1 MYKPTQESKAR
12 GIFSQVFRCMT
23 EIIKEIRQNSSL
35 VTPTN
40 HPLQKPGKGCRS
52 EVQPT
57 KFGNNWKIITGNN
70 LGIIFLFV
78 CFCELSWQFK
88 LATVKEFWKHT
99 FRASAV
105 RQKECHLLWG
115 RACSLPFVTKQYP
128 GFIASLKNDFI
139 CDSPFKRPKS
149 GTK

>member
-1 MYKPTQESKAR
+1 MKRLDTYGSNSPTQPGKVPIPRPSGTDNGQMPVGCPGVCWNLRIEMATAIIVPLCTLVYKPTQESKAR
-12 GIFSQVFRCMT
+12 GIFSQVFRCRT

-70 LGIIFLFV
+70 LGIIFYLF
-78 CFCELSWQFK
+78 
-88 LATVKEFWKHT
+88 A
-99 FRASAV
+99 
-105 RQKECHLLWG
+105 
-115 RACSLPFVTKQYP
+115 FVNWVDNLNWP
-128 GFIASLKNDFI
+128 
-139 CDSPFKRPKS
+139 P
-149 GTK
+149 